1 MGVKSTQEFGWRLQK
16 QVDEQYKKSITTISD
31 EYSGN
36 GRVEEQHKEITTTPI
51 ENHRVCNEIENQ
63 YKEIQ
68 TTNNQL
74 EFYSEKDV
82 EELYRQNIN

>member
-1 MGVKSTQEFGWRLQK
+1 LNDKIEG
-16 QVDEQYKKSITTISD
+16 QYKYII
-31 EYSGN
+31 
-36 GRVEEQHKEITTTPI
+36 TTPI

-82 EELYRQNIN
+82 EELYEQNIN

>member
-1 MGVKSTQEFGWRLQK
+1 MKP
-16 QVDEQYKKSITTISD
+16 ITTKVTNYLN
-31 EYSGN
+31 YSQIE
-36 GRVEEQHKEITTTPI
+36 GRYKDITTTPI

-82 EELYRQNIN
+82 EELYEQNTNIN